1 MSPED
6 PVASG
11 VWRLLEE
18 LYLDSANKRTTDE
31 YAKLSETEKQAT
43 LLAFAD
49 TQAAVSK
56 RWAVIVGDLRSVG
69 LKRDDAAKR
78 SPVTQVGNRRPATV

>member
-6 PVASG
+6 PVAGG

-18 LYLDSANKRTTDE
+18 LYLDTANEQTTGE
-31 YAKLSETEKQAT
+31 YAGLSETEKHAT

-49 TQAAVSK
+49 TQAARSK
-56 RWAVIVGDLRSVG
+56 RWAEIVVDLRSAG
-69 LKRDDAAKR
+69 LA
-78 SPVTQVGNRRPATV
+78 G